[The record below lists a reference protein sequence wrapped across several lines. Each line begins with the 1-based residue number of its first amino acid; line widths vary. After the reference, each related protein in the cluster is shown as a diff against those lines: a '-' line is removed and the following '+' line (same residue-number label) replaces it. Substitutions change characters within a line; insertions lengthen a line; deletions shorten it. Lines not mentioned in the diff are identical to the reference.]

1 MADLLP
7 ILSKEEEEE
16 VDDSPDTARFRELP
30 PAYSETE
37 SVDVHTSKQ
46 VFVQTFATTIIILE
60 NYMCSSSMFKAGDW
74 RCGEC
79 RKFAGASRVYKTLVY
94 PGALLWD
101 GLPSGEMF

>member
-7 ILSKEEEEE
+7 ILSKEEEE

-46 VFVQTFATTIIILE
+46 VFVQTFAAIIRILE
-60 NYMCSSSMFKAGDW
+60 YHKGFESEKV
-74 RCGEC
+74 
-79 RKFAGASRVYKTLVY
+79 K
-94 PGALLWD
+94 
-101 GLPSGEMF
+101 